1 MGFSIEELV
10 NGYRMVFD
18 YHTHT
23 TYSHGF
29 NVPHGKGTVEENVQA
44 AIARGLEEI
53 AISDHGPGH
62 VFYGI
67 KRNKID
73 ELRRDIEESQK
84 RHPEIKI
91 WMSCEANITDEAGD
105 TDSEKSRNHLD
116 ISREEAKKFDFLLG
130 GYHYGVMNCHAV
142 DNWLLARKHYQEGG
156 NNGLALET
164 SAAYE
169 KQRMINT
176 EMYIK
181 TLRENDLRILT
192 HPGDKGPV
200 DIREVAKVCAET
212 DTWMEINTWH
222 MHLTTEEINI
232 AMQEDVKFVI
242 SSDAHTPNRVG
253 SYLKGLERA
262 FQAGL
267 DPERVV
273 NIKRK

>member
-1 MGFSIEELV
+1 
-10 NGYRMVFD
+10 MVFD

-29 NVPHGKGTVEENVQA
+29 IVPHGKGTVEENVQA

-67 KRNKID
+67 YRNKID
-73 ELRRDIEESQK
+73 ALRRDIDDAKK

-91 WMSCEANITDEAGD
+91 WMSCEANITDVEDRSG
-105 TDSEKSRNHLD
+105 RRFLD
-116 ISREEAKKFDFLLG
+116 ISPEEAKKFDFLLG
-130 GYHYGVMNCHAV
+130 GYHYGVMGCHAV
-142 DNWLLARKHYQEGG
+142 DNWILSRKKLQDGG
-156 NNGLALET
+156 NNGLAVET
-164 SAAYE
+164 SEAYE
-169 KQRMINT
+169 KQREINT
-176 EMYIK
+176 EMYLK
-181 TLRENDLRILT
+181 TLHNNDLRILT

-200 DIREVAKVCAET
+200 DILEVAKACAET

-222 MHLTTEEINI
+222 MHLTTEEIRI

-242 SSDAHTPNRVG
+242 SSDAHSPNRVG

-267 DPERVV
+267 DPERIV
-273 NIKRK
+273 NIRRKEDNR

>member
-1 MGFSIEELV
+1 MEYNIEELV

-29 NVPHGKGTVEENVQA
+29 ITPHGKGTVEENVQA
-44 AIARGLEEI
+44 AIDRGLEEI

-73 ELRRDIEESQK
+73 DLRRDIEESQK
-84 RHPEIKI
+84 KHPEIKI
-91 WMSCEANITDEAGD
+91 WMSCEANIVESGNNLDVSSEEAG
-105 TDSEKSRNHLD
+105 
-116 ISREEAKKFDFLLG
+116 KFDFLLG

-142 DNWLLARKHYQEGG
+142 ENWLLARRHYQEGG
-156 NNGLALET
+156 DNGLPIET
-164 SAAYE
+164 SEAYE

-181 TLRENDLRILT
+181 TLRNNDLKILT

-222 MHLTTEEINI
+222 MHLTIEEIRI

-262 FQAGL
+262 LKAGL
-267 DPERVV
+267 DPDRIV
-273 NIKRK
+273 NIARK

>member
-1 MGFSIEELV
+1 MEYNIEELI

-29 NVPHGKGTVEENVQA
+29 ITPHGKGTVEQNVQA

-62 VFYGI
+62 LFYGI
-67 KRNKID
+67 KRKNFDALRHDID
-73 ELRRDIEESQK
+73 ESQK
-84 RHPEIKI
+84 LHPEIKI
-91 WMSCEANITDEAGD
+91 WMSCETNLTG
-105 TDSEKSRNHLD
+105 TGNHLD
-116 ISREEAKKFDFLLG
+116 VSPEEAKKFDFLVG
-130 GYHYGVMNCHAV
+130 GYHYGVMNCHAPE
-142 DNWLLARKHYQEGG
+142 NWVLAKWHYQDGG
-156 NNGLALET
+156 NNGLAVET
-164 SAAYE
+164 SARYE
-169 KQRMINT
+169 KMREINT
-176 EMYIK
+176 EMYVK
-181 TLRENDLRILT
+181 ALHENNLRILS

-200 DIREVAKVCAET
+200 DIREVAKACAET

-222 MHLTTEEINI
+222 MHLTVEEIMI

-242 SSDAHTPNRVG
+242 SSDAHTPDRVG

-262 FQAGL
+262 FKAGL
-267 DPERVV
+267 DPERIV

>member
-1 MGFSIEELV
+1 MAYSIEELAKE
-10 NGYRMVFD
+10 YRMVFD

-29 NVPHGKGTVEENVQA
+29 IKPHGKGTVEENVQA
-44 AIARGLEEI
+44 AVECGLREI

-73 ELRRDIEESQK
+73 ALRHDIEESQK

-91 WMSCEANITDEAGD
+91 WMSCESNVV
-105 TDSEKSRNHLD
+105 DSGNYLD
-116 ISREEAKKFDFLLG
+116 ISHEEAGKFDFLIG
-130 GYHYGVMNCHAV
+130 GYHYGVLKCYAIE
-142 DNWLLARKHYQEGG
+142 NWLLAKKHYQEGG
-156 NNGLALET
+156 DNGLDMET
-164 SAAYE
+164 SARYE
-169 KQRMINT
+169 KMREINT
-176 EMYIK
+176 EMYVK
-181 TLRENDLRILT
+181 SLHENDLRILT

-200 DIREVAKVCAET
+200 DIHEVAKACAET
-212 DTWMEINTWH
+212 DTWMEISTWH
-222 MHLTTEEINI
+222 MHLTTEEIKI

-262 FQAGL
+262 MEAGL
-267 DPERVV
+267 DPDRIVNIERVS
-273 NIKRK
+273 R